1 MIPYN
6 KDNIKYAKEL
16 RKNMTPWERK
26 LWYEFLRSYPIRFQ
40 RQKAIDEYIVDFYCA
55 KARLII
61 ELDGSQHFNEKNIAD
76 DRKRTDSLEKLH
88 LKVIRI
94 SNDDVNNNFYEVC
107 QLIDNMVTSSL
118 PQSAKLTAP
127 SSEGAKNK
135 KSGLY
140 FHIPFCRSKCPY
152 CDFFSVKYDEKLAE
166 KYTNKVIEEIKK
178 YNGEFDTIYF
188 GGGTPSIIS
197 SELIGKIINESKAHF
212 DISPDAEITVE
223 CNPSK
228 NLEKDFE
235 AYAHFGVNRIS
246 LGMQSARNEER
257 FALGRA
263 AGKAEVAKAVHDAKK
278 AGITNI
284 SLDLMLG
291 TPKQTLDTLDETFE
305 FIDKMQVAH
314 ISAYMLKIEKNTKFY
329 EMQDRLILP
338 NEDTVAEMYLKTIH
352 SLKKLGFNQYEI
364 SNFSKQ
370 GFESRHNL
378 KYWELTDYL
387 GIGTSAHSMWQGKR
401 FYYDENFN
409 IIADGTGGSE
419 EERIMLGLRLNK
431 GIQKSLVKNNYDK
444 FVKTGLL
451 GETENR
457 IFLTPQGM
465 LVSNYIISELI

>member
-1 MIPYN
+1 M
-6 KDNIKYAKEL
+6 
-16 RKNMTPWERK
+16 KNTYTQNR
-26 LWYEFLRSYPIRFQ
+26 
-40 RQKAIDEYIVDFYCA
+40 A
-55 KARLII
+55 
-61 ELDGSQHFNEKNIAD
+61 
-76 DRKRTDSLEKLH
+76 
-88 LKVIRI
+88 
-94 SNDDVNNNFYEVC
+94 
-107 QLIDNMVTSSL
+107 
-118 PQSAKLTAP
+118 
-127 SSEGAKNK
+127 
-135 KSGLY
+135 GLY

-166 KYTNKVIEEIKK
+166 KYTDKVIEEIKK

-212 DISPDAEITVE
+212 DISPNAEITVE

-263 AGKAEVAKAVHDAKK
+263 AGKAEVAKAVHNAKK

-364 SNFSKQ
+364 SNFSKP

-378 KYWELTDYL
+378 KYWELIDYL

-409 IIADGTGGSE
+409 IMADGTGGSE
-419 EERIMLGLRLNK
+419 EERIILGLRLNK
-431 GIQKSLVKNNYDK
+431 GIQKSLVKNDYDK

-451 GETENR
+451 GENEER